1 MTRKEK
7 QVILESLSES
17 HLTNNWMECTFLL
30 LEGSTLHGRKK
41 TDVSMGLRCNRKQS
55 PNERYVCGERIDMF
69 LYCLTQEFFD
79 FRPNADF
86 QDGGVCISV
95 TASSES
101 GNEYEK
107 YQYLRL
113 DFTL

>member
-1 MTRKEK
+1 MTKKEK
-7 QVILESLSES
+7 QVVLENLSKS
-17 HLTNNWMECTFLL
+17 YLTNNWMESTYLL
-30 LEGSTLHGRKK
+30 LETSVLHGRKK

-55 PNERYVCGERIDMF
+55 PNERRICGERIDM
-69 LYCLTQEFFD
+69 LLHCLTQKFYD

-95 TASSES
+95 AASSES
-101 GNEYEK
+101 GDEEK